1 MKQLFDAVD
10 NINKAADP
18 GTAMDAKSAFGDTA
32 TSLIARIVGSKLAS
46 KFQQVT
52 GGANSASLIV
62 HGAAARFSE
71 DVARKLP
78 AANVNKAMAQLLN
91 DPEQLALV
99 MEKVAGPEQAA
110 RQSRQ
115 IHAWL
120 VQSGLTGVTDL
131 GRDYEQTQQPPPMF
145 SAPR

>member
-1 MKQLFDAVD
+1 
-10 NINKAADP
+10 
-18 GTAMDAKSAFGDTA
+18 MDAKSAFGDTA
-32 TSLIARIVGSKLAS
+32 TSLIARIIGSKLAS
-46 KFQQVT
+46 KFQSAT
-52 GGANSASLIV
+52 GGGNSASLII
-62 HGAAARFSE
+62 HGSAARFSE

-91 DPEQLALV
+91 DPEQLAIVL
-99 MEKVAGPEQAA
+99 EKVTGPEQAA

-131 GRDYEQTQQPPPMF
+131 GREYEQTQQPPPMF